1 MVSLAV
7 VLAILTAIG
16 PVLELNAAG
25 LHVLAP
31 LIQQRLIAQAKHKH
45 NTHYNQ
51 HRGYKTE
58 VVHGTCLHFR
68 CGE

>member
-31 LIQQRLIAQAKHKH
+31 LIQQRLMEKHKQRLAAPRV
-45 NTHYNQ
+45 NGSVPI
-51 HRGYKTE
+51 HRSADP
-58 VVHGTCLHFR
+58 TCVQFR